1 MRRRI
6 CCAIVLC
13 LLLSNTPGILLAQ
26 KYVKTGGQVPEVTL
40 NNVVNYK
47 STTLKLSDFRG
58 KVLVLDFWA
67 TWCGS
72 CIEAMPKLDSLQ
84 DKFADRVQIL
94 SVTYQKKAE
103 IDVFKKRNSTVRD
116 FKLPMVT
123 GDDKLMK
130 LFPHRALPHLVWI
143 SPEGKFIFTSSGY
156 NIADPVIQNL
166 LRADSK

>member
-6 CCAIVLC
+6 CCSIVLC
-13 LLLSNTPGILLAQ
+13 LLLSNTPGTLFAQ

-40 NNVVNYK
+40 NNVLNYR

-67 TWCGS
+67 TWCRS

-94 SVTYQKKAE
+94 SVTYQTKTE
-103 IDVFKKRNSTVRD
+103 IDAFKKRNPKVRD

-123 GDDKLMK
+123 GDDKLKK

-143 SPEGKFIFTSSGY
+143 SPDGKFIFTSSGY
-156 NIADPVIQNL
+156 NIEDPIIQNIL
-166 LRADSK
+166 KTGSQ